1 MILLFILLGLLEGCT
16 HSSAIKPTSPVLTK
30 VNNSTKSDKP
40 EVTPT
45 VSSRH
50 WSSKFRIWLIYFLEL
65 LRTLFGLKNDLME
78 KFLGLFDK
86 THSVSL
92 TFHLT

>member
-30 VNNSTKSDKP
+30 VNNT

-45 VSSRH
+45 VSSRAAEN
-50 WSSKFRIWLIYFLEL
+50 S
-65 LRTLFGLKNDLME
+65 LR
-78 KFLGLFDK
+78 
-86 THSVSL
+86 S
-92 TFHLT
+92 

>member
-30 VNNSTKSDKP
+30 VNNT

-50 WSSKFRIWLIYFLEL
+50 WSSKFRSWLIYFLEL

-78 KFLGLFDK
+78 KFLSLFDK